1 MQTLYILQL
10 VVGCLMIVAF
20 GVWLVFNY
28 RWRDAT
34 GEVAPDKK
42 PKLDRFLWVILIGL
56 VLPNVI
62 LIFLTRGL
70 S

>member
-1 MQTLYILQL
+1 MESLYIAQL

-28 RWRDAT
+28 RWRDAS

-42 PKLDRFLWVILIGL
+42 QQLDRYLWLIVICL